1 MSLLDSVKQFQ
12 QQGIGDEQISTSLME
27 QGYSPKEVNDAIS
40 QSKIKA
46 AVENQDVQDTMIQ
59 SQSQDMQPSVMEE
72 QPPTPQQETEAYQAL
87 QPQQDYSQYQ
97 QYQDYAQQ
105 PAFSTETITEI
116 AEQVIAEKL
125 SKTKKQIENISE
137 FKAVTESKISS
148 IDERLRRI
156 ESVIEKLQMA
166 ILEKIGTYGQSM
178 QEIRDEMG
186 TMQES
191 FSKVINPLMDRTR
204 ARIKNQEVN
213 EAPEE
218 ISPETPEE
226 RPKKS
231 KKKPD
236 FEDYLR

>member
-1 MSLLDSVKQFQ
+1 MSLLDSIKQFQ
-12 QQGIGDEQISTSLME
+12 QQGVSDEQISTSLME
-27 QGYSPKEVNDAIS
+27 QGYNPKEINDAIS

-46 AVENQDVQDTMIQ
+46 AVENENAQNTVIQ
-59 SQSQDMQPSVMEE
+59 SQNQDMQPSVMEE
-72 QPPTPQQETEAYQAL
+72 QVPTPQQESEAYQAL

-97 QYQDYAQQ
+97 EYAQQ

-116 AEQVIAEKL
+116 AEQVITERL
-125 SKTKKQIENISE
+125 NKTKKQIENISE
-137 FKAVTESKISS
+137 FKAITESKISS
-148 IDERLRRI
+148 VDERLRRI

-204 ARIKNQEVN
+204 TRIKNMEVN

-218 ISPETPEE
+218 IIPETTEE
-226 RPKKS
+226 RPRKS